1 MIGNVGLIFILGTDL
16 AFEVVFEVVFEV
28 AFDIALYGWSMCAK
42 NDLTS
47 AGSEDFFAHIDC
59 L

>member
-16 AFEVVFEVVFEV
+16 AFEVAFEV

-42 NDLTS
+42 KDLTS